1 MWNIFE
7 QPWLL
12 VIVAAVLFITHRIWR
27 GIKPEKMP
35 NKYLIM
41 PLVVLLLAFGLD
53 FLVKT
58 DLEKINGII
67 KTAKKAAVDI
77 DTESVKT
84 IVWENYSDVANRNRA
99 EAISYFKSGLS
110 VAPLERVFIAEK
122 NIEIN
127 GDTANVRV
135 KAGLIFK
142 PDASIGATSIVLD
155 MELKKFADGGW
166 LIVTSELIEFGKQ
179 KMNWNQLY

>member
-12 VIVAAVLFITHRIWR
+12 IIVAVILFIAHRIWR
-27 GIKPEKMP
+27 GIQPEKMK
-35 NKYLIM
+35 NKYLLV
-41 PLVVLLLAFGLD
+41 PLVVLLLAIGLD
-53 FLVKT
+53 FIFKT
-58 DLEKINGII
+58 DVEKINGVI
-67 KTAKKAAVDI
+67 KTTKRAAVEI
-77 DTESVKT
+77 DTEAVKS
-84 IVWENYSDVANRNRA
+84 IVWEGYSDIANSSRD

-127 GDTANVRV
+127 GEKAKVRA

-142 PDASIGATSIVLD
+142 PEAPISATSIVLEV
-155 MELKKFADGGW
+155 ELKKFADGRW